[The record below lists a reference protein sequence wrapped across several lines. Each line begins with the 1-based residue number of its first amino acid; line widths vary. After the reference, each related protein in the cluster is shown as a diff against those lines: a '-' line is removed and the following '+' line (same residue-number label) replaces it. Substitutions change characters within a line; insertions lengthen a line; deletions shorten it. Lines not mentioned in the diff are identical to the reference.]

1 MVRDVKSNSP
11 GKRDYHSPRRV
22 EQAAATRRAI
32 LAAARE
38 LFVNAGYG
46 ATTVAQI
53 ATQATVSVDTVYAAV
68 GRKPALLREL
78 VETSISG
85 SDQAIP
91 GEQRDYV
98 DRMRAASTARE
109 KLIIYADA
117 ITGIQQRLAP
127 VFIALRDAAVT
138 DPDCAALWAEISQ
151 RRATNMRRL
160 AADLR
165 TTGDVRVDLSNDQ
178 VADIIWSMN
187 AAEYWVLLVRER
199 QWSPE
204 AVCNLA
210 RRRLDPATAGLIQLT
225 DSHSINRAG
234 SGIRGQDPVRVQP
247 TAPAGI
253 DHAVRYG

>member
-1 MVRDVKSNSP
+1 MVRNVKSNSP

-98 DRMRAASTARE
+98 DRMRAVSTARE

-204 AVCNLA
+204 QFATWLA
-210 RRRLDPATAGLIQLT
+210 DAWTRLLLA
-225 DSHSINRAG
+225 
-234 SGIRGQDPVRVQP
+234 
-247 TAPAGI
+247 
-253 DHAVRYG
+253 